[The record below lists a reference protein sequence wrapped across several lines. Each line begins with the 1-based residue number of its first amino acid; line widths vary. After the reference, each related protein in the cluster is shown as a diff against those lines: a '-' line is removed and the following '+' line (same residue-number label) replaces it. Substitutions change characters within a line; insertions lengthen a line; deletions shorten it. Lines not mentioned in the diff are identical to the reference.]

1 MPRPRS
7 RSQSPRARPEQQ
19 RRSRHVDAD
28 DVRRRRGGERGSARE
43 NSSREKEHGS
53 YGRDRE
59 DSRAV
64 ASEKSSRDGREKSY
78 SRDKEDPR
86 AIESGR
92 SRRETER
99 GQEKGYSRDK
109 EEPRGSEKPDERV
122 ARRGGLPRRGG
133 GGGGGE
139 SASSSSVFTPATG
152 ANADLGAGAGADG
165 EPLVEKEQP
174 NFAPTG
180 VLAAATNTVNGVVLK
195 YSEPGEA
202 RKPPGSQRWR
212 LFVFKDKEIVDTVD
226 LNSNSCWL
234 VGRDRAVADLPVD
247 HPSCS
252 KQHAVLQFRF
262 VTKVGQFGDKEGG
275 VKPYIIDLESAN
287 GTMVGKTK
295 VPARRYLE
303 LKEGDLIMFG
313 LSTRLVS
320 PLSFHFPRG
329 QSSRPFVFFVFFFS
343 GTDSI
348 LTFTR
353 VGSTF

>member
-7 RSQSPRARPEQQ
+7 RSRSPRARPERQQ
-19 RRSRHVDAD
+19 HRSRHLDAD
-28 DVRRRRGGERGSARE
+28 DARRRRGGERGPARE
-43 NSSREKEHGS
+43 NSSREKEPV
-53 YGRDRE
+53 RDRE

-64 ASEKSSRDGREKSY
+64 ASEKGSRDGREKSY
-78 SRDKEDPR
+78 GRDKEDPR
-86 AIESGR
+86 AIASGR
-92 SRRETER
+92 SRRENER
-99 GQEKGYSRDK
+99 AQEKGYGRDK
-109 EEPRGSEKPDERV
+109 VEPRGSEKPDERV
-122 ARRGGLPRRGG
+122 ARRGGLPRRG
-133 GGGGGE
+133 E
-139 SASSSSVFTPATG
+139 PASSSSVFTPATG
-152 ANADLGAGAGADG
+152 ANADLGAGAGAGADG

-252 KQHAVLQFRF
+252 KQHAVLQFRY
-262 VTKVGQFGDKEGG
+262 VTKVGEFGDKEAG

-320 PLSFHFPRG
+320 PFFFFYRQGDEVNPQGRL
-329 QSSRPFVFFVFFFS
+329 FFVFLFLAR
-343 GTDSI
+343 T
-348 LTFTR
+348 
-353 VGSTF
+353 

>member
-7 RSQSPRARPEQQ
+7 RSRSPRARPERQH
-19 RRSRHVDAD
+19 RSRHLDTDDA
-28 DVRRRRGGERGSARE
+28 RRRRGGERGGSA
-43 NSSREKEHGS
+43 REKEH
-53 YGRDRE
+53 GRDRE
-59 DSRAV
+59 DSRAA
-64 ASEKSSRDGREKSY
+64 ASENNSY
-78 SRDKEDPR
+78 GRDKEDPR
-86 AIESGR
+86 AIASGR
-92 SRRETER
+92 SRRENER
-99 GQEKGYSRDK
+99 GQEKGYGRDK
-109 EEPRGSEKPDERV
+109 EPRGSEKPDER
-122 ARRGGLPRRGG
+122 RGGREPA
-133 GGGGGE
+133 
-139 SASSSSVFTPATG
+139 SASSSSSVFTPATG
-152 ANADLGAGAGADG
+152 ANADIGAGADG
-165 EPLVEKEQP
+165 EPPVEKEQP

-226 LNSNSCWL
+226 LNGNSCWL

-252 KQHAVLQFRF
+252 KQHAVVQFRY
-262 VTKVGQFGDKEGG
+262 VMKVGEFGDKEGG
-275 VKPYIIDLESAN
+275 VRPYIIDLESAN

-320 PLSFHFPRG
+320 PFFFFLQAGRQG
-329 QSSRPFVFFVFFFS
+329 QSSRPFVFLFS
-343 GTDSI
+343 DTDPM

-353 VGSTF
+353 AGSTS

>member
-7 RSQSPRARPEQQ
+7 RSRSPRARPERQH
-19 RRSRHVDAD
+19 RSRHLDTDDA
-28 DVRRRRGGERGSARE
+28 RRRRGGERGGSARE
-43 NSSREKEHGS
+43 NSSREKEHG
-53 YGRDRE
+53 RDRE
-59 DSRAV
+59 A
-64 ASEKSSRDGREKSY
+64 ASEKKSY
-78 SRDKEDPR
+78 GRDKEDPR
-86 AIESGR
+86 AIASGR
-92 SRRETER
+92 SRRENER
-99 GQEKGYSRDK
+99 GQEKGYGRDK
-109 EEPRGSEKPDERV
+109 EEPRGSEKPGV
-122 ARRGGLPRRGG
+122 ARRGGREPA
-133 GGGGGE
+133 
-139 SASSSSVFTPATG
+139 SASSSSSVFTPATG
-152 ANADLGAGAGADG
+152 ANADLGAGAGAGG
-165 EPLVEKEQP
+165 EPPVEKEQP

-226 LNSNSCWL
+226 LNGNSCWL

-252 KQHAVLQFRF
+252 KQHAVVQFRY
-262 VTKVGQFGDKEGG
+262 VTKVGEFGDKEGG

-313 LSTRLVS
+313 LSTREY
-320 PLSFHFPRG
+320 
-329 QSSRPFVFFVFFFS
+329 
-343 GTDSI
+343 I
-348 LTFTR
+348 LMLEKD
-353 VGSTF
+353 